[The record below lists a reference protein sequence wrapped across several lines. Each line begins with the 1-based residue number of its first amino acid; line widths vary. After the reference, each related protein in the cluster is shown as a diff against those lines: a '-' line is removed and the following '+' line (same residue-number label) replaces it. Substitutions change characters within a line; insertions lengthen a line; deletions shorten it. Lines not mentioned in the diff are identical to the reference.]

1 MLAPIPTQ
9 ETARMRSLTSVFAAT
24 LLVGLATGPLRADP
38 VTQMVIFGDSLSDVG
53 NVFATT
59 GSPPAPYYQG
69 HYSNGPIWVERLASK
84 LGLPAPTPSMLGGN
98 DYAFGGAETGSGFS
112 PKGVPNVLTQIN
124 GYLGTH
130 QPTGGTLYVV
140 WAGANNF
147 FDGQTNPLVPVADI
161 GNAISTLA
169 AKGVKQFVV
178 PNYVN
183 LASTPYGQSLP
194 PAQQQGLAALTQG
207 YNMALAAELTQ
218 LQTGLG
224 VHISQVDTYSKLQQV
239 IANPGGY
246 SFSNVTTSALDDGV
260 LSGKGYLFWDTV
272 HPTTAG
278 HAIIGD
284 TAFAAVA
291 PEPTSLVMLST
302 GAIGM
307 IVVTWRRRRV
317 M

>member
-9 ETARMRSLTSVFAAT
+9 ETARMRSLTSVLAAT
-24 LLVGLATGPLRADP
+24 LLLGLATGPLRADP
-38 VTQMVIFGDSLSDVG
+38 VTQMVVFGDSLSDVG
-53 NVFATT
+53 NVFAAT

-98 DYAFGGAETGSGFS
+98 DYAFGGAETGTGLS

-124 GYLGTH
+124 GYLGSH

-147 FDGQTNPLVPVADI
+147 FDGQTNPLVPVGDI

-169 AKGVKQFVV
+169 AKGAKQFLV

-194 PAQQQGLAALTQG
+194 PAQQQVLAALTQG
-207 YNMALAAELTQ
+207 YNMALAAELAQ

-224 VHISQVDTYSKLQQV
+224 VHIAQVDTYSKLQQV
-239 IANPGGY
+239 IANPGSY

-260 LSGKGYLFWDTV
+260 LSGKGYLFWDSV

-284 TAFAAVA
+284 TAFASVA

-302 GAIGM
+302 GALGM
-307 IVVTWRRRRV
+307 TVVTWRRRV
-317 M
+317 S